1 MAEGT
6 AELFNELSF
15 HLLSYLEEQAG
26 VSELAFENRTG
37 CTPEDV
43 FAWGDD
49 GVQLLATPFTD
60 RLDERLF
67 ASLKF
72 CNSVPAFLAN
82 VQLDLFEKQTLCPG

>member
-1 MAEGT
+1 MDMVGLGEGQPQVRLRSMFAE
-6 AELFNELSF
+6 
-15 HLLSYLEEQAG
+15 
-26 VSELAFENRTG
+26 R
-37 CTPEDV
+37 EDDALT
-43 FAWGDD
+43 FAWADD

-82 VQLDLFEKQTLCPG
+82 VQLDLFEKNTIVS